1 MKTKN
6 IRNFCIIAHIDH
18 GKSTLADRL
27 LEITGTVDKR
37 VLKEQTMDQL
47 ELERE
52 KGITIKL
59 KAVRMSYAVEG
70 EDYQLNLI
78 DTPGHV
84 DFSYE
89 VSRSL
94 AACEGAILVVDA
106 TQGIQAQTVSNV
118 HKALEANL
126 SIIPVVNKIDIRGN
140 HANEVEQDIV
150 DSFGFKKEEI
160 IRVSAKTGENVREL
174 LKAVVERVPAPR
186 ENNSRKLRALIFDTF
201 FDDYLGVVTVIKVV
215 EGDLSSKSQKI
226 YFLAANKSTTIQEIG
241 IFTPKRKKIGELK
254 TGEVGYV
261 ATGLKNIHSVHVGDT
276 MTLYEDHEKVQLL
289 PGHKE
294 IKPFVFV
301 SLYPT
306 DNDKFNDLRKA
317 LEKLALSD
325 AALSYEP
332 ESSGALGFG
341 FRCGFLG
348 LLHADVVQERLE
360 SEYNLELIS
369 TTPSVEY
376 KVNLRGGE
384 RKYIKRPSEMP
395 ERSQIESIEEPWILT
410 NIVAPA
416 EYVGNIITLCEKR
429 RGIQRTLVY
438 PSEQRVVFEYELP
451 LNELIS
457 NFFDELKSISS
468 GFASLDYEF
477 LEYRKAD
484 VVKLDI
490 LVHETIVEP
499 LSHMVLRKEATQ
511 KGRNV
516 LIKLKEI
523 LPKQQFK
530 VSLQAAIGG
539 KVVARENLSAM
550 RKTVL
555 QGIYGGHRE
564 RKDKLLERQKKGKDR
579 LKRIGKVVIPQEA
592 FRKVLS
598 S

>member
-1 MKTKN
+1 MKTRN

-27 LEITGTVDKR
+27 LEITNTVDKR
-37 VLKEQTMDQL
+37 KLKEQTMDQL

-59 KAVRMSYAVEG
+59 KTVRMKHTIEG
-70 EDYQLNLI
+70 KNYQLNLI

-94 AACEGAILVVDA
+94 AACEGAVLVVDA

-118 HKALEANL
+118 YKALEADL
-126 SIIPVVNKIDIRGN
+126 AIIPVINKIDVRGH
-140 HANEVEQDIV
+140 HADEVEQDLIET
-150 DSFGFKKEEI
+150 FGFKKDEI
-160 IRVSAKTGENVREL
+160 LHVSAKTGENVNIL
-174 LKAVVERVPAPR
+174 LKKIVEKIPAPN
-186 ENNSRKLRALIFDTF
+186 EKSTKPLKALVFDTF
-201 FDDYLGVVTVIKVV
+201 FDEYLGVVAIIKIA
-215 EGDLSSKSQKI
+215 EGNLNKENREI
-226 YFLAANKSTTIQEIG
+226 YFLAGEKATSIQEMG
-241 IFTPKRKKIGELK
+241 IFTPKRTKIEELK

-261 ATGLKNIHSVHVGDT
+261 ATGLKDIHSVQVGDT
-276 MTLYEDHEKVQLL
+276 LTYLDEKDRVKMLE
-289 PGHKE
+289 GYKK

-301 SLYPT
+301 SIFPI
-306 DNDKFNDLRKA
+306 DNDKFSDLRKA

-360 SEYNLELIS
+360 REYDLELIS

-376 KVNLRGGE
+376 KVNLMGGE
-384 RKYIKRPSEMP
+384 EEFVKRPSDMP
-395 ERSQIESIEEPWILT
+395 DRSRIESIEEPWIRID
-410 NIVAPA
+410 IVSPA
-416 EYVGNIITLCEKR
+416 DYIGNIITLCEKR
-429 RGIQRTLVY
+429 RGIQRKIEY
-438 PSEQRVVFEYELP
+438 PSEQRVILKYELP

-457 NFFDELKSISS
+457 NFFDDLKSTTS

-477 LEYRKAD
+477 LEYRDAD
-484 VVKLDI
+484 IVKLDI
-490 LVHETIVEP
+490 LVHGDIVEP
-499 LSHMVLRKEATQ
+499 LSHMVLRKEAEE
-511 KGRNV
+511 KGRRV
-516 LIKLKEI
+516 LFKLKEI

-530 VSLQAAIGG
+530 VALQAAIGG
-539 KVVARENLSAM
+539 RIVARENLPAM

-564 RKDKLLERQKKGKDR
+564 RKDKLLERQKKGKER
-579 LKRIGKVVIPQEA
+579 LKRIGNVDVPQEA
-592 FRKVLS
+592 FREILS